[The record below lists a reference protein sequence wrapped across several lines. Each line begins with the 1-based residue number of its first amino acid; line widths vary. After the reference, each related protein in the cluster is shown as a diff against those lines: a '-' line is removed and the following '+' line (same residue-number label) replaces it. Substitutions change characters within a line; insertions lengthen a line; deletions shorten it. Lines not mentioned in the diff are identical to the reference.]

1 MKVRFD
7 YDGDEET
14 YFLPKEAADLRLA
27 PMRTGARVGI
37 SNTHAADVE
46 VRPKRWRC
54 DGKDAGEHVGVTAAV
69 SPHKH
74 CSGACERLSLCAARL
89 VLLTLASTHVPL
101 CIGTHRC
108 CMLHG
113 CESRVVLY
121 KPASHRQLR
130 QAHQP
135 RLQLRA
141 AVTADENP
149 QFINGIDRARLQG
162 GIAW

>member
-1 MKVRFD
+1 MLEASVDAPFVSCTGKVVAVWRSRGDAIRVKVRFD

-37 SNTHAADVE
+37 SNAHAADAE

-89 VLLTLASTHVPL
+89 VLLTLASTHVP
-101 CIGTHRC
+101 
-108 CMLHG
+108 
-113 CESRVVLY
+113 
-121 KPASHRQLR
+121 
-130 QAHQP
+130 
-135 RLQLRA
+135 
-141 AVTADENP
+141 
-149 QFINGIDRARLQG
+149 
-162 GIAW
+162 